1 MGSSN
6 QCFEPNILL
15 GNDDMAVYP
24 RLNCCFS
31 TLVMKVV
38 GIRAS
43 AKNKRETADR
53 LAVQVRE
60 LEQQIGRQKERASG
74 MEEQLKVR
82 GAQSQD
88 ISSALMQKTAE
99 RNDLAEQRK
108 EKWRVL
114 EELQVCR
121 HVFDMYI

>member
-1 MGSSN
+1 
-6 QCFEPNILL
+6 
-15 GNDDMAVYP
+15 
-24 RLNCCFS
+24 
-31 TLVMKVV
+31 MKVM

-43 AKNKRETADR
+43 AKNKRETAER
-53 LAVQVRE
+53 LAVQVIE

-114 EELQVCR
+114 EELQVRR
-121 HVFDMYI
+121 HVF